1 MSAPIIELLLG
12 LSLTFFLLRAAER
25 LTNRRP
31 APVSARP
38 RLTHRGRP

>member
-1 MSAPIIELLLG
+1 MSTPIIELLLG
-12 LSLTFFLLRAAER
+12 LALTVFLLRAAER

-38 RLTHRGRP
+38 RLTHRGQP

>member
-1 MSAPIIELLLG
+1 MTDLLLG
-12 LSLTFFLLRAAER
+12 LLLTFTLLRTAQW

-38 RLTHRGRP
+38 RLPHRGRS